1 MTKHIYILLAVFV
14 LAFTSCKTHKP
25 TADDESGV
33 STEEVGSGSSRIDSL
48 LQKAPERESAKVVEK
63 MAERFSSWNTVMLS
77 AQLQMDGLPLSPSL
91 KIFMEK
97 GKSMSMSVRAPFIGE
112 VGRLEFANDTV
123 VAVNKMKNVY
133 AVSDISQLM
142 GGIEFTLSD
151 LQDVFLARAFAIGEG
166 TIVRYNKSKHGLYHA
181 PSENYFLPPMP
192 QSDNLL
198 YGFTIDGEGMVND
211 FLVHDFTSGFELY
224 CLYQHNKKSYNAVF
238 EIQYADA
245 QMQVILDGITCQ
257 WEAQP
262 LSPIKFTS
270 RMREVSVQEFLQF

>member
-112 VGRLEFANDTV
+112 AGRLEFANDTV

-133 AVSDISQLM
+133 AVATDGWHRIYAVRPSRCVPRKSVCYRRGYDY
-142 GGIEFTLSD
+142 
-151 LQDVFLARAFAIGEG
+151 AI
-166 TIVRYNKSKHGLYHA
+166 
-181 PSENYFLPPMP
+181 
-192 QSDNLL
+192 Q
-198 YGFTIDGEGMVND
+198 
-211 FLVHDFTSGFELY
+211 
-224 CLYQHNKKSYNAVF
+224 
-238 EIQYADA
+238 
-245 QMQVILDGITCQ
+245 
-257 WEAQP
+257 
-262 LSPIKFTS
+262 
-270 RMREVSVQEFLQF
+270 